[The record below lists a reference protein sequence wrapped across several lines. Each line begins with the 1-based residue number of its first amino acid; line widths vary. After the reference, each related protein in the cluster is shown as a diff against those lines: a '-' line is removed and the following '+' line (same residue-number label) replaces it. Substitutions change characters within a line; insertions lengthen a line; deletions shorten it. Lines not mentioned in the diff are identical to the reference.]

1 MKNSGPRPGAFFAT
15 AAKGTEPAVRD
26 ELRRLRFRGVRAD
39 RGGVHFDGTLYDGI
53 RACLLSQTSM
63 RVLMWLATFEARTG
77 DELYEGVRSIDW
89 TTHLSPRTTLAVRA
103 SVRSSAM
110 THSQFIGQK
119 TKDAIVDAI
128 REAKGNRPSV
138 DREDPDAVVS
148 VHLAK
153 DLATVYLDVS
163 GNPLF
168 TRGYRLLNTGAP
180 LKETL
185 AASLLYLSGWGHERG
200 ALLDPMCG
208 SGTIVIEA
216 ALLATGR
223 APGIL
228 TPRVFGFERW
238 ASFGAEER
246 KWTGELRSEL
256 QERSVRSAKD
266 TPDIIGRDM
275 DERALT
281 AARENAVRAGVHIR
295 FERAD
300 VRDLRA
306 GTCPGDNGEC
316 TILANPPYG
325 ERIAMPKLEWL
336 AAGAALTKLGQ
347 ARLGLLLGHPDM
359 LEALCAREPDRVIT
373 VMNGDI
379 ECGFAVYDPPREGHR
394 PGS

>member
-1 MKNSGPRPGAFFAT
+1 M
-15 AAKGTEPAVRD
+15 RD

-39 RGGVHFDGTLYDGI
+39 RGGVHFDGSLYDGI

-63 RVLMWLATFEARTG
+63 RVLMWLGAFEARTG

-103 SVRSSAM
+103 SVRSSRM

-128 REAKGNRPSV
+128 RDARGSRPDV
-138 DREDPDAVVS
+138 DRDDPDAVVS

-153 DLATVYLDVS
+153 DVATVYLDVS

-185 AASLLYLSGWGHERG
+185 AASLLYLSGWASERG
-200 ALLDPMCG
+200 PLLDPMCG

-216 ALLATGR
+216 ALLAGSR

-238 ASFGAEER
+238 ASFGPEPR
-246 KWTGELRSEL
+246 KWTAELRAEL
-256 QERSVRSAKD
+256 QEKSARSIKEL
-266 TPDIIGRDM
+266 PPIIGRDM
-275 DERALT
+275 DDKAL
-281 AARENAVRAGVHIR
+281 AAAKENAVRAGVQIR

-300 VRDLRA
+300 VRDLRP
-306 GTCPGDNGEC
+306 GSCPGENGAC
-316 TILANPPYG
+316 TVLANPPYG
-325 ERIAMPKLEWL
+325 ERIAMPKAEWA
-336 AAGAALTKLGQ
+336 AAGVALTRLDQ

-359 LEALCAREPDRVIT
+359 LAALSEREHDRVIT

-379 ECGFAVYDPPREGHR
+379 ECGFAVYDPPRESHC